1 MNYGWLLVYNTLK
14 TLIIGLSLVVS
25 YLNFVH
31 DEFYGN
37 ARYTISIL
45 IIVLAIFAILDIRIT
60 NVFREQVSITM
71 ENNYDTANN
80 QPV

>member
-1 MNYGWLLVYNTLK
+1 MNYGFLLVYNTLK
-14 TLIIGLSLVVS
+14 TLIIGLSLVIS
-25 YLNFVH
+25 YLIFVH

-37 ARYTISIL
+37 ARYTISMFIIL
-45 IIVLAIFAILDIRIT
+45 LAIFAILDIRIT